1 MESNISTIIDNTV
14 RENKIFRFASE
25 LQCTENE
32 ERKEMLREIL
42 KKLHNDTND
51 KSEKARED
59 ITKICV
65 KINENQM
72 KKKWF
77 RLSIEQKTEQIT
89 KYIDETYKND
99 TEVKIKEKE
108 LKIILEMLNEDK
120 LENKFVDYDE
130 KNGKIINI
138 NYEKKSKL
146 KSKLK
151 LKKGKKVAKSDNHS
165 SNSDE
170 EE

>member
-1 MESNISTIIDNTV
+1 MESNISTIIDNIV

-25 LQCTENE
+25 LQSTENE

-51 KSEKARED
+51 KSEKARDE
-59 ITKICV
+59 ISKICV

-89 KYIDETYKND
+89 KYIDEKYLNN
-99 TEVKIKEKE
+99 TEIKTKDKE
-108 LKIILEMLNEDK
+108 LKTILYMLNDNK
-120 LENKFVDYDE
+120 LENNHVEYDE
-130 KNGKIINI
+130 KKGKIVNI
-138 NYEKKSKL
+138 DYEKKLKT
-146 KSKLK
+146 KSKK
-151 LKKGKKVAKSDNHS
+151 ISNKDKKSELSSSD
-165 SNSDE
+165 DE
-170 EE
+170 